1 MVVSSQLRLLIVVV
15 FTISLSWS
23 ETRICDDEQRDYRK
37 TEIFQAVDTCY
48 KERPSSNACKNLHI
62 EQYQPLNLLLNIARA
77 FNNLGAEERRSFREA
92 TRRLI
97 GRVDACN
104 PAISDQLKRSMEHLN
119 YRNESICPTKQQVC
133 QQNTAYLYPMYCT
146 FRKHLNC
153 QDRCEDQKFEFQL
166 QLFYATTY
174 ALQMISA
181 ETNQPLR
188 PMTTFGIDGGGGT
201 FQIWLIFWVLLV
213 VGGSMAEP
221 DFSCTYNGQP
231 WKPDLP
237 GDWFPKDVQFHPI
250 CPGDFKEYFEMWEV
264 NDQFQ
269 PAWYDHTTIFYI
281 GNTKKKGNQV
291 LYNGLYF
298 SLYGTDEY
306 VFSEDVPPNDNI
318 WIWTKTQDGSEDYV
332 QKGLCQDPKP
342 IEQIPPYELSFNMRQ
357 KVKQY
362 CEKNYCAIDMDSD
375 GSSMVM
381 DKEHRIV
388 VHKGGMDLIAKVHK
402 VDEKNY
408 PYYVLRYAGLWF
420 YFPKNLPTFKDPEG
434 FVHTHAKDK
443 KWDNRYVLLPIIGQN
458 EVFFARREIDDHK
471 HNYHDKHSSANYY
484 CSIEEEATTPDY
496 EEVNSAF
503 KSSVNAFVLGLWLM
517 VLVSCHFN
525 LMADTFKSLGVNQW
539 LVDQLKQL
547 NVTRPSPVQSNC
559 IPQILNGS
567 DVLGCSKTGTG
578 KTIAFA
584 APILQK
590 LAVDPY
596 GIFALVVAPT
606 RELVFQIAEQFSV
619 LGKPINVRVCTITG
633 GRQQIAQ
640 ARQLSEPHIV
650 VASPGRLA
658 DHLESDPEVIGKLFR
673 QIQYF
678 VLDEAD
684 QLLDGQYAVDLKTI
698 VEHIPTKRQTLLFSA
713 TITSALSQ
721 LHQISVNKPFM
732 FQDERST
739 VTADKLD
746 QHYVLCPLGAKD
758 SYVAH
763 VVKML
768 FNRLENSLVLI
779 FVRNCKECHILAV
792 MLRGL
797 GFETAALHSELTQ
810 QQRLNALNKFR
821 SSQAK
826 ILVCTDVASRGLDIP
841 RVDVVINHNVPE
853 KPKTY
858 VHRVGRSAR
867 ADRFGS
873 AITFV
878 TQYELDR
885 LHEIEAHIRVEL
897 QELKIDA
904 KQLAKDATS
913 VFVLRRESEIRVERR
928 WREQKDP
935 MFDVRIPSLSFL
947 FGSQSVE
954 AAECRHLSR
963 GISLISWP
971 VGRLSARRSY
981 LSDAVLLNQP
991 VGVKIVI
998 ECNILKR
1005 MNGKIKHYDF
1015 GLIFYIVDM
1024 TRHSYVGMQVKA
1036 WLQSS
1041 DQLKFELQGNNEYR
1055 LIITDLD
1062 EWTSREL
1069 LDDKRFIF
1077 KVRKEFPATMKK
1089 LGNFTLFMKVR
1100 PFTSLVEE
1108 YKSVCNNPVH
1118 HKFSHCLG
1126 QALDS
1131 DQYTDTIVEVNGESF
1146 KEICA
1151 NSLGQNLSLK
1161 NILNRLE
1168 LVEIYGEL
1176 IDFKHRVFTFAKSVF
1191 AEMKTLPEWS
1201 DFCDQHPHVLV
1212 ELLLNIQTEAKPADT
1227 TISEETKTF

>member
-1 MVVSSQLRLLIVVV
+1 
-15 FTISLSWS
+15 
-23 ETRICDDEQRDYRK
+23 
-37 TEIFQAVDTCY
+37 
-48 KERPSSNACKNLHI
+48 
-62 EQYQPLNLLLNIARA
+62 
-77 FNNLGAEERRSFREA
+77 
-92 TRRLI
+92 
-97 GRVDACN
+97 
-104 PAISDQLKRSMEHLN
+104 
-119 YRNESICPTKQQVC
+119 
-133 QQNTAYLYPMYCT
+133 
-146 FRKHLNC
+146 
-153 QDRCEDQKFEFQL
+153 
-166 QLFYATTY
+166 
-174 ALQMISA
+174 
-181 ETNQPLR
+181 
-188 PMTTFGIDGGGGT
+188 MTTFGIDGGGGT

-250 CPGDFKEYFEMWEV
+250 CPGDFKEYFEMWER
-264 NDQFQ
+264 NS
-269 PAWYDHTTIFYI
+269 
-281 GNTKKKGNQV
+281 TKILETPRKKGNQV

-408 PYYVLRYAGLWF
+408 PYYVLRYAG
-420 YFPKNLPTFKDPEG
+420 PTFG
-434 FVHTHAKDK
+434 
-443 KWDNRYVLLPIIGQN
+443 I
-458 EVFFARREIDDHK
+458 ARG
-471 HNYHDKHSSANYY
+471 AV
-484 CSIEEEATTPDY
+484 EEEATTPDY

>member
-1 MVVSSQLRLLIVVV
+1 MITVRFSPNSTKIL
-15 FTISLSWS
+15 
-23 ETRICDDEQRDYRK
+23 ET
-37 TEIFQAVDTCY
+37 
-48 KERPSSNACKNLHI
+48 
-62 EQYQPLNLLLNIARA
+62 
-77 FNNLGAEERRSFREA
+77 
-92 TRRLI
+92 TR
-97 GRVDACN
+97 
-104 PAISDQLKRSMEHLN
+104 
-119 YRNESICPTKQQVC
+119 
-133 QQNTAYLYPMYCT
+133 
-146 FRKHLNC
+146 
-153 QDRCEDQKFEFQL
+153 
-166 QLFYATTY
+166 
-174 ALQMISA
+174 
-181 ETNQPLR
+181 
-188 PMTTFGIDGGGGT
+188 
-201 FQIWLIFWVLLV
+201 
-213 VGGSMAEP
+213 
-221 DFSCTYNGQP
+221 
-231 WKPDLP
+231 
-237 GDWFPKDVQFHPI
+237 
-250 CPGDFKEYFEMWEV
+250 
-264 NDQFQ
+264 
-269 PAWYDHTTIFYI
+269 
-281 GNTKKKGNQV
+281 KKGNQV

-306 VFSEDVPPNDNI
+306 VFSEDVPANDNI
-318 WIWTKTQDGSEDYV
+318 WIWTKNSPSGNPGAFCVFNGNSHNKEHQFTFKERLFINSSHFLDLKVLYEARKQDSGEVYV
-332 QKGLCQDPKP
+332 EKGLCQAPKP
-342 IEQIPPYELSFNMRQ
+342 IEEIPAYELSYNLRE
-357 KVKQY
+357 KVKQH
-362 CEKNYCAIDMDSD
+362 CGKNYCAIDMDSD

-388 VHKGGMDLIAKVHK
+388 VHKGGMNLIAKVYN
-402 VDEKNY
+402 VDNKNY

-420 YFPKNLPTFKDPEG
+420 YFPKNLPTFKDSDG
-434 FVHTHAKDK
+434 FIQTYAKDN
-443 KWDNRYVLLPIIGQN
+443 KWDNRYVLLPIIGQD
-458 EVFFARREIDDHK
+458 EVFFARQA
-471 HNYHDKHSSANYY
+471 NSSFKL
-484 CSIEEEATTPDY
+484 SI
-496 EEVNSAF
+496 NSFVWAF
-503 KSSVNAFVLGLWLM
+503 WVM
-517 VLVSCHFN
+517 VLVSCYFT

-547 NVTRPSPVQSNC
+547 NVTRPSPVQLNC
-559 IPQILNGS
+559 IPQILSGS

-590 LAVDPY
+590 LAIDPY
-596 GIFALVVAPT
+596 GIFALIVAPT

-619 LGKPINVRVCTITG
+619 LGKPINLRVCTITG

-640 ARQLSEPHIV
+640 ARQLSERPHIV

-768 FNRLENSLVLI
+768 FSRLENSLVLI

-928 WREQKDP
+928 WRE
-935 MFDVRIPSLSFL
+935 I
-947 FGSQSVE
+947 
-954 AAECRHLSR
+954 
-963 GISLISWP
+963 
-971 VGRLSARRSY
+971 
-981 LSDAVLLNQP
+981 
-991 VGVKIVI
+991 
-998 ECNILKR
+998 
-1005 MNGKIKHYDF
+1005 
-1015 GLIFYIVDM
+1015 
-1024 TRHSYVGMQVKA
+1024 
-1036 WLQSS
+1036 
-1041 DQLKFELQGNNEYR
+1041 
-1055 LIITDLD
+1055 
-1062 EWTSREL
+1062 
-1069 LDDKRFIF
+1069 DDKKRGY
-1077 KVRKEFPATMKK
+1077 KRKRLMMKGVDK
-1089 LGNFTLFMKVR
+1089 ETAEQMI
-1100 PFTSLVEE
+1100 EM
-1108 YKSVCNNPVH
+1108 
-1118 HKFSHCLG
+1118 
-1126 QALDS
+1126 
-1131 DQYTDTIVEVNGESF
+1131 DTN
-1146 KEICA
+1146 KR
-1151 NSLGQNLSLK
+1151 K
-1161 NILNRLE
+1161 PTT
-1168 LVEIYGEL
+1168 
-1176 IDFKHRVFTFAKSVF
+1176 KKP
-1191 AEMKTLPEWS
+1191 KTA
-1201 DFCDQHPHVLV
+1201 V
-1212 ELLLNIQTEAKPADT
+1212 
-1227 TISEETKTF
+1227 